1 MPRGYF
7 LLYNVSMVDFLNNLT
22 TYILYFFIY
31 SIVGWVFESMYCS
44 IKAKPPHF
52 INRGFL
58 FGPLCPIYGAGLVA
72 VVFFLQPFGDLAP
85 LEKFFAIML
94 ICSVIEYVA
103 SYVMEKLYHVRWWCY
118 KNSWYNVTLNGR
130 ISLWTSIG
138 FGVGGLLVLNYIHPS
153 IEAFVA
159 SLSFGMKMAC
169 SVSCILLFMIDNYM
183 SNAAASSVKHALK
196 GGKVDLT
203 DEIKRYAFNYYR
215 KQTRKARRLAKRIL
229 KAMKKAQKR
238 ALKEL
243 RGTQKRIVKRT
254 AKNEYRTKRRE
265 VRKEIAK
272 TDIKTIPRKTERL
285 KNNSKI
291 NLK

>member
-1 MPRGYF
+1 M
-7 LLYNVSMVDFLNNLT
+7 LYNVTMVDFLNNLT
-22 TYILYFFIY
+22 TWILYFFIY
-31 SIVGWVFESMYCS
+31 SIVGWIFESTYCS

-72 VVFFLQPFGDLAP
+72 VAFFLQPFEDLPP
-85 LEKFFAIML
+85 LEKFFAIAI
-94 ICSVIEYVA
+94 ICSIIEYVA
-103 SYVMEKLYHVRWWCY
+103 SFVMEKLYHVRWWSY
-118 KNSWYNVTLNGR
+118 KNSWYNITLNGR
-130 ISLWTSIG
+130 ISLMTSIG
-138 FGVGGLLVLNYIHPS
+138 FGVGGLLVLDYIHPNV
-153 IEAFVA
+153 EAFVG
-159 SLSFGMKMAC
+159 SLTFGIKMAI
-169 SVSCILLFMIDNYM
+169 SVSCIILFMIDNYM

-196 GGKVDLT
+196 GGHVDLT

-215 KQTRKARRLAKRIL
+215 KQTRKTRRLARRIL

-243 RGTQKRIVKRT
+243 KGTQKRIMKHA
-254 AKNEYRTKRRE
+254 AKIEYLTKRRE

-285 KNNSKI
+285 KKNSKI

>member
-1 MPRGYF
+1 
-7 LLYNVSMVDFLNNLT
+7 MVDFLNNLT
-22 TYILYFFIY
+22 TWILYFFIY
-31 SIVGWVFESMYCS
+31 SIVGWVFESTYCS

-72 VVFFLQPFGDLAP
+72 VAFFLQPFDNLPP
-85 LEKFFAIML
+85 LEKFFAIAI
-94 ICSVIEYVA
+94 ICSIIEYV
-103 SYVMEKLYHVRWWCY
+103 SSFVMEKLYHVRWWSY
-118 KNSWYNVTLNGR
+118 KNSWYNITLNGR
-130 ISLWTSIG
+130 ISLWTSVG
-138 FGVGGLLVLNYIHPS
+138 FGVGGLLVLNYIHPN
-153 IEAFVA
+153 IEAFVET
-159 SLSFGMKMAC
+159 LSFGAKMAM
-169 SVSCILLFMIDNYM
+169 SVSCIILFMIDNYM

-196 GGKVDLT
+196 GGHVDLT

-215 KQTRKARRLAKRIL
+215 KQTRKTRRLARRIL

-243 RGTQKRIVKRT
+243 KGTQKRIMKHA
-254 AKNEYRTKRRE
+254 AKIEYLTKRHE

-285 KNNSKI
+285 KKNSKI

>member
-1 MPRGYF
+1 M
-7 LLYNVSMVDFLNNLT
+7 LYNIGMVDFLNNLT
-22 TYILYFFIY
+22 TWILYFFIY
-31 SIVGWVFESMYCS
+31 SIVGWIFESTYCS

-72 VVFFLQPFGDLAP
+72 VTFFLQPFDDLPP
-85 LEKFFAIML
+85 LEKFFAIAL
-94 ICSVIEYVA
+94 ICSVIEYIA
-103 SYVMEKLYHVRWWCY
+103 SYVMEKLYHVRWWSY
-118 KNSWYNVTLNGR
+118 KNSWYNITLNGR
-130 ISLWTSIG
+130 ISLMTSIG
-138 FGVGGLLVLNYIHPS
+138 FGIGGLIVLNYIHPN

-159 SLSFGMKMAC
+159 TLSFGTKMAT
-169 SVSCILLFMIDNYM
+169 SVSCLILFMIDNYM

-196 GGKVDLT
+196 GGHVDLT

-215 KQTRKARRLAKRIL
+215 KQTRKTRRLAKRIL

-243 RGTQKRIVKRT
+243 KGTQKRIMKHA
-254 AKNEYRTKRRE
+254 AKIEYLTKRHE

-272 TDIKTIPRKTERL
+272 TDIQTIPRKTEKL
-285 KNNSKI
+285 KKNSKF
-291 NLK
+291 